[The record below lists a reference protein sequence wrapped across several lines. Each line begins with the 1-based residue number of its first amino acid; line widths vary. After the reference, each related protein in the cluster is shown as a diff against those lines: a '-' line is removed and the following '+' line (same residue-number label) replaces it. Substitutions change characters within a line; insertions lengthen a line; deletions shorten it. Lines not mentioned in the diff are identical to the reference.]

1 MVNWRSMMTDKE
13 PRDPSRNRKHHLP
26 EIHSVL
32 RATATAAA
40 GGTLVIWWPAFTFG
54 AYNAIFFNDVLALWA
69 VATSVLLTG
78 LVLRR
83 RVTVPWRNWIAL
95 LLPSLWIVLGMT
107 APRSGGGF
115 HYVHYFEV
123 AITMVSAPYLTW
135 LLSKILMS
143 DYDELPTLERFGAVG
158 ITVAIGI
165 IAFLLGKFND
175 LFLTCA
181 DFDVSGNNTPPG
193 CVQGPPFHLR

>member
-1 MVNWRSMMTDKE
+1 MVNWRSVMTDKE

-54 AYNAIFFNDVLALWA
+54 AYNAIFFDDVLALWA

-83 RVTVPWRNWIAL
+83 RVTVPWR
-95 LLPSLWIVLGMT
+95 
-107 APRSGGGF
+107 
-115 HYVHYFEV
+115 
-123 AITMVSAPYLTW
+123 
-135 LLSKILMS
+135 
-143 DYDELPTLERFGAVG
+143 
-158 ITVAIGI
+158 
-165 IAFLLGKFND
+165 GKFND

-193 CVQGPPFHLR
+193 CAQGPPFHLR